1 MMKKYPLERLLQEY
15 NYSMLDVEREEGL
28 KSSTLY
34 NLKYRNDSVT
44 DYKLEVIIA
53 LSSLLNLSLDD
64 VFAKLCRYEVEYE
77 LSQLIGED
85 ETNLLLERG

>member
-1 MMKKYPLERLLQEY
+1 MQEY
-15 NYSMLDVEREEGL
+15 NYDILDLEREEGL

-44 DYKLEVIIA
+44 SYKLEVIIA
-53 LSSLLNLSLDD
+53 LSSLLNLTLDE
-64 VFAKLCRYEVEYE
+64 VFTKLCRYEVEYE